1 MYSTKRTDE
10 FVKWINNLKD
20 MRAFAQITRRLTRIE
35 LGNLGD
41 FKSLGDKVFELRIDY
56 GPGYRIYY
64 TKRNN
69 ELILLLIGGDKSSQ
83 KKDVEK
89 AKSLAVEYGGH
100 S

>member
-1 MYSTKRTDE
+1 MMYSTKRTDE

-41 FKSLGDKVFELRIDY
+41 FKSLGDKVFEL
-56 GPGYRIYY
+56 
-64 TKRNN
+64 
-69 ELILLLIGGDKSSQ
+69 ILLLIGGDKSSQ
-83 KKDVEK
+83 KKNIEK
-89 AKSLAVEYGGH
+89 AKSFVVEYGGH